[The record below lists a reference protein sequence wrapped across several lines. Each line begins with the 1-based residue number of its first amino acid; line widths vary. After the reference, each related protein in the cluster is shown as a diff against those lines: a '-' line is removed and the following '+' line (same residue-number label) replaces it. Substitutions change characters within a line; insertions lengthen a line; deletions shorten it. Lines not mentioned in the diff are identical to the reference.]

1 MLLLS
6 STLLFTH
13 PTSTTLF
20 PILSKLTVSVLSFE
34 DLTDNSI
41 TLELCAN
48 ISRKE
53 HLKLIFIHKLVQPRC
68 FPKHFDSNVLVH
80 YYSNI
85 NSWMI
90 GDIFTDW
97 VIDENERMVV
107 MQRKILILLDNAA
120 SHKVESVEKSK
131 ISEFDTVI
139 LSNITLFP
147 FLQMRPLLFSIW
159 IKVSSL
165 L

>member
-1 MLLLS
+1 
-6 STLLFTH
+6 
-13 PTSTTLF
+13 
-20 PILSKLTVSVLSFE
+20 
-34 DLTDNSI
+34 
-41 TLELCAN
+41 
-48 ISRKE
+48 
-53 HLKLIFIHKLVQPRC
+53 
-68 FPKHFDSNVLVH
+68 
-80 YYSNI
+80 
-85 NSWMI
+85 
-90 GDIFTDW
+90 
-97 VIDENERMVV
+97 V